1 MIQIDTES
9 REPLVKQV
17 CKALKQA
24 IASGMLA
31 PGQELPSARQ
41 LGGDLGIHWNTV
53 SRAYRLLSE
62 SGIIFVAHG
71 RKAYVK
77 DRSAMQDGPTAE
89 HIEDVTRLFRE
100 ALTQAR
106 LYGMDNNAAELI
118 LQKEMS
124 DWTSS

>member
-9 REPLVKQV
+9 RVPLVTQV
-17 CKALKQA
+17 CNALKQA
-24 IASGMLA
+24 IASGLLA

-53 SRAYRLLSE
+53 SRAYRQLSE

-77 DRSAMQDGPTAE
+77 DRRAEQGGPTAE
-89 HIEDVTRLFRE
+89 QLEVVTRLLRE

-106 LYGMDNNAAELI
+106 LYGMKSGAVKSI
-118 LQKEMS
+118 IKKQMS
-124 DWTSS
+124 DWKSS